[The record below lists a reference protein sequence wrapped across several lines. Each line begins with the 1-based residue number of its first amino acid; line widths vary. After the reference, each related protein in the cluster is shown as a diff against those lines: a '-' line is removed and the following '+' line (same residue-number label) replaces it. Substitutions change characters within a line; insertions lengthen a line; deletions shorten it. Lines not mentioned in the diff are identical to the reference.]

1 MDINEGAPD
10 IQVFLKFYP
19 EFILKVEHNEK
30 DDLIKFFNIT
40 NKIKRKMISMIYDEE
55 QIKKLMEQQK
65 KTDIYSLNFDNKE
78 VVSIQKITSQDEKTK
93 EDKILYKIMQKEED
107 VEKYIDKTKED
118 IFLIMELTKA
128 KTLEIKLLEKVIEIR

>member
-1 MDINEGAPD
+1 
-10 IQVFLKFYP
+10 
-19 EFILKVEHNEK
+19 
-30 DDLIKFFNIT
+30 
-40 NKIKRKMISMIYDEE
+40 MISMIYDEE

-78 VVSIQKITSQDEKTK
+78 VISIQKINSQDEKTK

-118 IFLIMELTKA
+118 IFLINKGIEEQKRNIKRTQDVKKA
-128 KTLEIKLLEKVIEIR
+128 IGLFFLYLEIMKYILEYYLFL

>member
-1 MDINEGAPD
+1 
-10 IQVFLKFYP
+10 
-19 EFILKVEHNEK
+19 
-30 DDLIKFFNIT
+30 
-40 NKIKRKMISMIYDEE
+40 MISMIYDEE

-78 VVSIQKITSQDEKTK
+78 VISIQKITSQDEKTK

-118 IFLIMELTKA
+118 IFLINKGIEEQKRN
-128 KTLEIKLLEKVIEIR
+128 IKRTQDV